1 MSKIRLGVIFGG
13 RSGEHEISLRSARSV
28 IRELDKTRYEVIP
41 IAITKSGKW
50 LTAPD
55 ALVRAESG
63 NLDGL
68 IPVNLIAHPGDS
80 NLYRMKENE
89 PLEALFELDVV
100 FPVLHGSF
108 GEDGTLQ
115 GLLEMAEIPYVGA
128 GVLASSVAMDKGLF
142 KDVMVAWNIPV
153 VKSVILNSRDFEEG
167 MQDALDETERVGS
180 YPLFVKPA
188 NMGSSVGIAKCRDR
202 SDLMEGLLDGARYD
216 RRIIVELGIDAREI
230 EVSVLGNEHPEASIA
245 GEIVP
250 GDEFYSYRAKYV
262 DDTSELIIPAPIE
275 DKLADEIRHLAVR
288 AYVAIDG
295 AGMARVDFLLERATD
310 KIYLNELNTIPG
322 FTSISMYPK
331 LWEASGLP
339 YTELLDRLIE
349 LAFERHAQKSN
360 LERSFEGAS

>member
-1 MSKIRLGVIFGG
+1 
-13 RSGEHEISLRSARSV
+13 
-28 IRELDKTRYEVIP
+28 
-41 IAITKSGKW
+41 
-50 LTAPD
+50 
-55 ALVRAESG
+55 
-63 NLDGL
+63 
-68 IPVNLIAHPGDS
+68 
-80 NLYRMKENE
+80 MKENE
-89 PLEALFELDVV
+89 ALEALFELDVV

-115 GLLEMAEIPYVGA
+115 GFLEMAEIPYVGA

-142 KDVMVAWNIPV
+142 KDVVAAWNIPV
-153 VKSVILNSRDFEEG
+153 VKSVILNSGDLDQG
-167 MQDALDETERVGS
+167 MQDALDEAERVGS

-188 NMGSSVGIAKCRDR
+188 NMGSSVGITKCKNR

-216 RRIIVELGIDAREI
+216 RRILVELGIDAREI
-230 EVSVLGNEHPEASIA
+230 EVSVLGNEHPKASVT

-275 DKLADEIRHLAVR
+275 EKLADEIRDMALK

-295 AGMARVDFLLERATD
+295 AGMARVDFLLERGTD
-310 KIYLNELNTIPG
+310 KIYLNEVNTIPG

-339 YTELLDRLIE
+339 YSELLDQLIE